1 MPSKWE
7 EMQQD
12 REGVEA
18 ARRANR
24 RRRGQRTTRDAIARD
39 RTPAE
44 MPAAPLVTR
53 MPPGIATRGYGQG
66 ASEARQKQYA
76 RLAKDARAARAGR
89 ASSSPPRDAFASS
102 AAGAGS
108 GGEGSG
114 AKPLAMSP
122 VRRRTSGGVED
133 VDGNLPNFMKKTSE
147 SDPVPS
153 GKFSDSGGGSSGGD
167 KKKAGSGSG
176 GGDKKAGSGS
186 GGVDKKAGSGSG
198 GISLPSKGFNSADM
212 LFPLMMMKGGMMNG
226 SPVNTQEIQGL
237 IKQNEKDKKEANE
250 AIEKMNSLMVKLRE
264 LKRALK
270 KEKAQNAQKDQKDE
284 KCDCS
289 KNVKEKDVID
299 IEESIRQSDVVEA
312 LAKCRKTLS
321 TYKDILIKLNNYSA
335 YLQRLTLKIQKRL
348 KYNILKS
355 KRVCN
360 KKSDADNKKKI
371 KPIIKHGKNKQQK
384 TQSVNKAQS

>member
-1 MPSKWE
+1 MPTKWE
-7 EMQQD
+7 EMQEG
-12 REGVEA
+12 RGGVEE
-18 ARRANR
+18 ARRASR

-53 MPPGIATRGYGQG
+53 MPPSIASRGYGQG

-76 RLAKDARAARAGR
+76 RLAEDARAARAGR
-89 ASSSPPRDAFASS
+89 ASSSPPRVAFAAS
-102 AAGAGS
+102 AARAGA
-108 GGEGSG
+108 GGEGSEGSEGSDRSDRSDRSG
-114 AKPLAMSP
+114 ARPVAMSP
-122 VRRRTSGGVED
+122 ARRHTGGGVED
-133 VDGNLPNFMKKTSE
+133 VDGDFPDFTIKTSE
-147 SDPVPS
+147 SDPVPPD
-153 GKFSDSGGGSSGGD
+153 KFSDSGGGSSGGD

-176 GGDKKAGSGS
+176 GDKKAGSGS
-186 GGVDKKAGSGSG
+186 GGGDKKKEGSGSG

-312 LAKCRKTLS
+312 LAKCRKTLNM
-321 TYKDILIKLNNYSA
+321 YKEILIKLNNYSA

-360 KKSDADNKKKI
+360 KKSDADNKKK
-371 KPIIKHGKNKQQK
+371 
-384 TQSVNKAQS
+384 

>member
-7 EMQQD
+7 EMQED
-12 REGVEA
+12 RGGVEA
-18 ARRANR
+18 ARRTNR

-76 RLAKDARAARAGR
+76 RLAEDARAARAGR

-108 GGEGSG
+108 GGEGSDRSDRSG

-133 VDGNLPNFMKKTSE
+133 VDGNFPNFMKKTSE

-167 KKKAGSGSG
+167 KKKSESGSG
-176 GGDKKAGSGS
+176 GDDKKAESGS
-186 GGVDKKAGSGSG
+186 GGDKKKVGSGSG

-270 KEKAQNAQKDQKDE
+270 KEKAQNAQNAQKDQKDE

-289 KNVKEKDVID
+289 KNVREKDVID

-360 KKSDADNKKKI
+360 KKSDADNKKK
-371 KPIIKHGKNKQQK
+371 
-384 TQSVNKAQS
+384 